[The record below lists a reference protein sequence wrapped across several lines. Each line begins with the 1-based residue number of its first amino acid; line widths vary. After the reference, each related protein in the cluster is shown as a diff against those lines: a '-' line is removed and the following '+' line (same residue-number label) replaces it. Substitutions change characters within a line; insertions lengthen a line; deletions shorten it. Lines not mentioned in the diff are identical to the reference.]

1 MKAEQFL
8 DKELEV
14 NHPLKIENI
23 AAVSYCMFWYAHSRR
38 PLSCNIVSV

>member
-1 MKAEQFL
+1 MGAEQFL

-23 AAVSYCMFWYAHSRR
+23 AAVSYCMF
-38 PLSCNIVSV
+38 

>member
-1 MKAEQFL
+1 MGAEQFL

-23 AAVSYCMFWYAHSRR
+23 AAVSY
-38 PLSCNIVSV
+38 